1 MSEPSSE
8 AWNLRECSLPAPSVA
23 ESPQVVSS
31 RLSATF
37 LDLRF
42 LRWASLVSRPSSRAP
57 CQNHALNT
65 DEDLVCTQCLL
76 CNRQLV
82 DGILCL
88 RPRSVR
94 PARGPP
100 TPPARAA
107 AKTRTAL
114 TAQTSAA
121 ARAAFAAQAVAT
133 ARAAAKVEP
142 IGLSNSHSNG
152 SPLMAWGWE
161 TANICQSKLSWVLLG
176 FGEWK
181 ADKASPH

>member
-1 MSEPSSE
+1 MYEFST
-8 AWNLRECSLPAPSVA
+8 CT
-23 ESPQVVSS
+23 SPFRRISS
-31 RLSATF
+31 RSFFADIAQLCVGSQVKPLGNLITTF
-37 LDLRF
+37 FDHRF

-82 DGILCL
+82 DDILCL
-88 RPRSVR
+88 RPSSVW
-94 PARGPP
+94 PERGPP

-107 AKTRTAL
+107 AKTRTSL

-133 ARAAAKVEP
+133 ARAAAKVGP
-142 IGLSNSHSNG
+142 IGLSNLYSNG
-152 SPLMAWGWE
+152 SLLMAWGWE
-161 TANICQSKLSWVLLG
+161 TANIGQSKLSWVLLSL
-176 FGEWK
+176 GE
-181 ADKASPH
+181 

>member
-1 MSEPSSE
+1 MLLCSSG
-8 AWNLRECSLPAPSVA
+8 AK
-23 ESPQVVSS
+23 SS
-31 RLSATF
+31 RTCVHIWLQTF
-37 LDLRF
+37 HVGTL

-65 DEDLVCTQCLL
+65 NEDLVCTQCLL

-107 AKTRTAL
+107 VKTRTAL

-142 IGLSNSHSNG
+142 IGLSNPHSNG

-181 ADKASPH
+181 ADKAARAPVALV